1 MDTIL
6 SVRNLTAGFLAD
18 GVLRPAVRSLNLDI
32 MNGECLALVGESGCG
47 KSVTAQCVLRIF
59 DSDGKHSSG
68 SIRFKE
74 RELTELSE
82 RDMRA
87 IRGDAI
93 AMIFQEPGAALDPCY
108 TAGYHITEAIR
119 AHRTVNANEA
129 RGSALELLAA
139 MMIPDPELVFGKYPH
154 ELSGGMQQR
163 VMIAMAL
170 AGSPALLIADEP
182 TTALDVTVQE
192 QIVRLLRQK
201 QKEHG
206 LVLLFITHDL
216 TLAAE
221 IAGRIAVMYAGEIVE
236 IIDAD
241 RALARPEH
249 PYTRALVQ
257 AMPRIGHTGPL
268 ASIPGSVPSPGSVTQ
283 GCAFAPRCAEA
294 IDACRTATVP
304 LETKTSGVVVRCLR
318 R

>member
-1 MDTIL
+1 MATIL
-6 SVRNLTAGFLAD
+6 SIRNLTAGFLA
-18 GVLRPAVRSLNLDI
+18 GGILRPAVRSLELDI
-32 MNGECLALVGESGCG
+32 ESGECLALVGESGCG
-47 KSVTAQCVLRIF
+47 KSVTAQCILRIF
-59 DSDGKHSSG
+59 DGDGRQSTG
-68 SIRFKE
+68 SITFKQ
-74 RELTELSE
+74 RELMELPE
-82 RDMRA
+82 RDMRSL
-87 IRGDAI
+87 RGDEI

-119 AHRTVNANEA
+119 AHRSIDPKESRAA
-129 RGSALELLAA
+129 ALALLAA
-139 MMIPDPELVFGKYPH
+139 MLIPDPELVFDKYPH

-206 LVLLFITHDL
+206 LALLFITHDL

-236 IIDAD
+236 IIDAG
-241 RALARPEH
+241 RALSQPEH

-257 AMPRIGHTGPL
+257 AMPRIGHSGPL

-283 GCAFAPRCAEA
+283 GCAFAPRCNEA
-294 IDACRTATVP
+294 IDACRAASVP
-304 LETKTSGVVVRCLR
+304 LEAKTSGALVRCLR